1 MMMKKIYFNLI
12 ISFLAFFPILLF
24 AQDSTQ
30 IRHCY
35 LNKDEPG
42 AEYAFTFVHM
52 TDIHIGEGEGDY
64 GTKGYLNDTMP
75 KGDVGYSAV
84 RLRRA
89 VNWINEHATAN
100 DIQFVVVTGDITD
113 SGERSEFEK
122 AKEILDALNITYLP
136 TIGNH
141 DIWPYVKFQDE
152 AEYAYGDSVMAN
164 VFEETYDKAAKFF
177 DNWDNGT
184 RLKRVY
190 NPESDHFQYQQ
201 NFSFSYKDV
210 GFLAFDFNPRY
221 HVRKEEPGV
230 GAEARLND
238 FPGGTY
244 PWLLNTIENHPSRS
258 AKNLI
263 LMTHQ
268 PPHRDVTAIFNGLPL
283 LDFDKMSKDL
293 LKFRESLG
301 LWLAGHVHR
310 NMNYSVNTL
319 GAGIKIIDVRET
331 AANKEFENGLFTLVH
346 IYKIPVATSTKDYFN
361 TEKIKIHPNPVSDVL
376 NIEILENSK
385 IQNINV
391 FSINGDK
398 VYSTQNAQISGK
410 NLSINTSQFPQ
421 GMYFIQ
427 IQGDNKIYL
436 KNFIKT
442 N

>member
-1 MMMKKIYFNLI
+1 MLQ
-12 ISFLAFFPILLF
+12 L
-24 AQDSTQ
+24 
-30 IRHCY
+30 Y
-35 LNKDEPG
+35 LMD
-42 AEYAFTFVHM
+42 
-52 TDIHIGEGEGDY
+52 
-64 GTKGYLNDTMP
+64 
-75 KGDVGYSAV
+75 
-84 RLRRA
+84 
-89 VNWINEHATAN
+89 
-100 DIQFVVVTGDITD
+100 
-113 SGERSEFEK
+113 
-122 AKEILDALNITYLP
+122 
-136 TIGNH
+136 
-141 DIWPYVKFQDE
+141 
-152 AEYAYGDSVMAN
+152 
-164 VFEETYDKAAKFF
+164 
-177 DNWDNGT
+177 
-184 RLKRVY
+184 
-190 NPESDHFQYQQ
+190 
-201 NFSFSYKDV
+201 
-210 GFLAFDFNPRY
+210 
-221 HVRKEEPGV
+221 
-230 GAEARLND
+230 
-238 FPGGTY
+238 
-244 PWLLNTIENHPSRS
+244 
-258 AKNLI
+258 
-263 LMTHQ
+263 
-268 PPHRDVTAIFNGLPL
+268 LPL

-346 IYKIPVATSTKDYFN
+346 VYKIPVATSTKDYFN